1 MHIMNLLT
9 YITMTNKELA
19 HYYNEKI
26 ETLRLENERLL
37 SLVERLTNKVE
48 VEDYELINTNNN

>member
-1 MHIMNLLT
+1 ME
-9 YITMTNKELA
+9 NKEIA

-37 SLVERLTNKVE
+37 SLVDRMINRLE
-48 VEDYELINTNNN
+48 VTDYELINEY

>member
-1 MHIMNLLT
+1 MPIMNLLT

-19 HYYNEKI
+19 HYYNETI

-37 SLVERLTNKVE
+37 SLVERLTYKVE

>member
-1 MHIMNLLT
+1 MLIMNIIHTLN
-9 YITMTNKELA
+9 MENKEIA

-37 SLVERLTNKVE
+37 SLVDRMINRLE
-48 VEDYELINTNNN
+48 VTDYELINEY